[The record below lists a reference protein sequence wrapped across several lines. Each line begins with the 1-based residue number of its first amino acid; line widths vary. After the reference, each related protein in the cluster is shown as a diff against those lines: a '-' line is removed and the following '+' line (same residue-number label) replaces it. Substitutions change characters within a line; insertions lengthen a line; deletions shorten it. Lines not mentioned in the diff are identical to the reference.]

1 MGFELAAHDGPG
13 IRGRR
18 HMKQSILGLYTG
30 RRKGLMKQKKL
41 RSLA

>member
-1 MGFELAAHDGPG
+1 MGFELTADDGSG

-18 HMKQSILGLYTG
+18 HMKQSILELHTG